1 MIIKSIDLDHFRNY
15 ENLHLELGEGIHI
28 LYGDNAQ
35 GKTNILEAICLASSN
50 KSHRGAKDKEMIRF
64 GAENAHIKMLA
75 DKKGVEYRI
84 DLHLKSGGNKGIAVN
99 SVPVRKTR
107 DFLGIINTVLFSPE
121 DLQIV
126 KEGPQERRKFI
137 DTELCQLDK
146 IYLNSFI
153 NYKKALEQRN
163 QLLKDIY
170 FEPSLRETL
179 DIWDEQLLKYG
190 TDLINL
196 RKKFIDDLKIVIR
209 PIHDRLSGGKE
220 ILEIDYEANVSSE
233 DFREELKKSREKDL
247 KSKTSNV
254 GPHRDDIAFML
265 NGLDARVYGSQGQQ
279 RTCALSLKMA
289 EIEIVKERTGDS
301 PVLLLDD
308 VLSELDMNRQQYLL
322 ESIGGIQTVIT
333 CTGLEDFVN
342 RQVRINKV
350 YRVENGEVK
359 NGE

>member
-220 ILEIDYEANVSSE
+220 ILELDYEANVSSE
-233 DFREELKKSREKDL
+233 NFREELKKSREKDL

>member
-153 NYKKALEQRN
+153 YYKKALEQRN

-196 RKKFIDDLKIVIR
+196 RKQFIDDLKIVIR

-220 ILEIDYEANVSSE
+220 ILELDYEANVSSE
-233 DFREELKKSREKDL
+233 NFREELKKSREKDL

>member
-196 RKKFIDDLKIVIR
+196 RKQFIDDLKIVIR

-220 ILEIDYEANVSSE
+220 ILELDYEANVSSE

>member
-50 KSHRGAKDKEMIRF
+50 KSHRGAKDKEMICF

-196 RKKFIDDLKIVIR
+196 RKQFIDDLKIVIR
-209 PIHDRLSGGKE
+209 SIHDRLSGGKE
-220 ILEIDYEANVSSE
+220 ILELDYEANVSSE
-233 DFREELKKSREKDL
+233 NFREELKKSREKDL

-265 NGLDARVYGSQGQQ
+265 NDLDARVYGSQGQQ

>member
-196 RKKFIDDLKIVIR
+196 RKQFIDDLKIVIR
-209 PIHDRLSGGKE
+209 PINDRLSGGKE

>member
-64 GAENAHIKMLA
+64 GAENAHIKMIA

-196 RKKFIDDLKIVIR
+196 RKQFIDDLKIVIR

-220 ILEIDYEANVSSE
+220 ILELDYEANVSSE